1 MNKLLLT
8 ISSSFFFALFTLFA
22 FDCFVLSWSIYG
34 RRWLCRVG
42 CLHCR
47 VEDFPSPS
55 RIQMALHSSTIS
67 LSSLNIEFLLCC
79 VQSFFSTAW
88 FQICIIYVAPFA
100 HSFNDTR
107 CIRMKKCDSPYQ
119 REERTP
125 FLKKHRMSKGIRAL
139 NLKNVFAFCVKR
151 PFVREI
157 LIKVKHISGRYSNFF
172 CLCVCSSGVVE
183 SPLCCAVWWS
193 HFQVD

>member
-1 MNKLLLT
+1 
-8 ISSSFFFALFTLFA
+8 
-22 FDCFVLSWSIYG
+22 
-34 RRWLCRVG
+34 
-42 CLHCR
+42 
-47 VEDFPSPS
+47 
-55 RIQMALHSSTIS
+55 MALHSSTIS

-100 HSFNDTR
+100 HSFNDTI
-107 CIRMKKCDSPYQ
+107 CIRMTKCDSPYQ

-157 LIKVKHISGRYSNFF
+157 LIKVKHISGRYSNFLLSMCVF
-172 CLCVCSSGVVE
+172 FWRCWVAFVLCSVMIAFSSGLNGFKWVFIGTE
-183 SPLCCAVWWS
+183 WFAMNEWKLTKA
-193 HFQVD
+193 HFRYAINRHCKL